1 MAFLAN
7 IRIGSHQLLRSLVN
21 IRLLKTKNEK
31 DLHSN
36 TRNHLLSQSNLPW
49 TGFFFDIV
57 K

>member
-1 MAFLAN
+1 
-7 IRIGSHQLLRSLVN
+7 LVT

-31 DLHSN
+31 YLHSN